1 MTKDF
6 ELRETEVLVIGCGAA
21 GDRAAI
27 EANREGA
34 KVLMIDKGIAGKSS
48 VTIKAVF
55 SYNAAL
61 GHADP
66 RDSPEIHFQ
75 DTVRGGYFMNNQ
87 KLAKIMCEQAP
98 AEVEELASYGVAWD
112 RVGEKYAQDYLPGHT
127 YPRSLHVKH
136 AVGLA
141 MINGLK
147 NQVLERKIPVESE
160 VFVTSYVKNE
170 TGKIAGCTAIDL
182 KTGKFC
188 FFKAKAVVDATGPP
202 LRLYELNGGTHGS
215 TGDGVAMAFKAGAEL
230 VDMEFFQFFPC
241 SLIDPPALRA
251 DELITSVARI
261 FIRGHLYNVS
271 GERFMEKYDHAK
283 MEMATRD
290 VLARAIALEVLEGRG
305 TPNGGVWL
313 DCTFLSRKI
322 IETRIAQV
330 APNWTVRGANLLE
343 HGLDIREVPLEIA
356 PVAHFMCGGLRV
368 NEKWESSL
376 PGLYA
381 CGEVAGGVHGA
392 NRLAGN
398 ALPDTVVSGAIA
410 GKNAARY
417 AKTRKS
423 SSIDNTQITAER
435 QRIEAPLE
443 RKHGIRPLEILKKLQ
458 KLSTEQIGLIRDEKR
473 LTSALVEIQRLKKEE
488 VPRMAPLIQVSQ
500 YNPEWLMVFD
510 VSNLLNVAEIIA
522 QTALI
527 RTESRGNHFRTDHPD
542 ASEKWLK
549 NIVISRFET
558 KEVPVEMTYIDK

>member
-1 MTKDF
+1 
-6 ELRETEVLVIGCGAA
+6 
-21 GDRAAI
+21 
-27 EANREGA
+27 
-34 KVLMIDKGIAGKSS
+34 
-48 VTIKAVF
+48 
-55 SYNAAL
+55 
-61 GHADP
+61 
-66 RDSPEIHFQ
+66 
-75 DTVRGGYFMNNQ
+75 
-87 KLAKIMCEQAP
+87 
-98 AEVEELASYGVAWD
+98 
-112 RVGEKYAQDYLPGHT
+112 
-127 YPRSLHVKH
+127 
-136 AVGLA
+136 
-141 MINGLK
+141 
-147 NQVLERKIPVESE
+147 
-160 VFVTSYVKNE
+160 
-170 TGKIAGCTAIDL
+170 
-182 KTGKFC
+182 
-188 FFKAKAVVDATGPP
+188 
-202 LRLYELNGGTHGS
+202 
-215 TGDGVAMAFKAGAEL
+215 
-230 VDMEFFQFFPC
+230 
-241 SLIDPPALRA
+241 
-251 DELITSVARI
+251 
-261 FIRGHLYNVS
+261 
-271 GERFMEKYDHAK
+271 
-283 MEMATRD
+283 
-290 VLARAIALEVLEGRG
+290 
-305 TPNGGVWL
+305 
-313 DCTFLSRKI
+313 
-322 IETRIAQV
+322 
-330 APNWTVRGANLLE
+330 
-343 HGLDIREVPLEIA
+343 
-356 PVAHFMCGGLRV
+356 
-368 NEKWESSL
+368 L

-500 YNPEWLMVFD
+500 YNPEWLMVFE